1 MTYKLVLFDADG
13 TLFNDDEPII
23 RAFKKAFIKHGY
35 RAPDAEVIIKH
46 AGLSGLEWT
55 RAIAKDE
62 RILKNLTDEKIQEI
76 AHDADFLLNSFF
88 FKVLGKETHGARALL
103 EHLKKHD
110 IHFAIV
116 TNADTQMILECLKIV
131 KLNDLIDEKQIYAA
145 DKYQAKPNPEMI
157 NTAINEH
164 NTTKTET
171 IIVGDT
177 QTDVDAANA
186 AGINSYLLVN
196 SRNKNV
202 KGETQRITS
211 LNQII
216 SLTNP

>member
-1 MTYKLVLFDADG
+1 MTYKLILFDADG
-13 TLFNDDEPII
+13 TLFNDDEPIV

-35 RAPDAEVIIKH
+35 RAPDAEVILKH
-46 AGLSGLEWT
+46 AGLFGYEWAK
-55 RAIAKDE
+55 AIAKDE
-62 RILKNLTDEKIQEI
+62 RILKNLTDEKIREI
-76 AHDADFLLNSFF
+76 ALDADHLFNSFF
-88 FKVLGKETHGARALL
+88 FKVLGKETHGTRVLL
-103 EHLKKHD
+103 EHLKKQN
-110 IHFAIV
+110 INFAIV
-116 TNADTQMILECLKIV
+116 TNANAPMIIESLKIV
-131 KLNDLIDEKQIYAA
+131 KLNDLVHEKQIYAA
-145 DKYQAKPNPEMI
+145 DKYQAKPNPEMLL
-157 NTAINEH
+157 AAMKDA
-164 NTTKTET
+164 NTTIQET
-171 IIVGDT
+171 ILVGDT